1 MSDNIKFTDLS
12 VSIGGQEIIRSLSG
26 SIKAGS
32 ITAIIGPNGSG
43 KTTLL
48 SALIG
53 LHKIT
58 GVVMLGDDNIHAIP
72 SKIRAQ
78 KIGYLPQKNEVNW
91 NISISN
97 LVKLGAMPYNAKG
110 KIANEKIKK
119 AMDMTNI
126 AHLAERKAMDLS
138 GGELSRALFAR
149 VLVGDPEWIMLDEP
163 MAHLDLAH
171 QLDMVDLLKSIKDN
185 GKSIVIIVHDLHQAA
200 QLADNIIIMKD
211 GLIDSEGPTSAVLNS
226 AVLERVF
233 GIKADIT
240 TDDGVLSLHNIMRN

>member
-1 MSDNIKFTDLS
+1 MNSDIKFSDLS
-12 VSIGGQEIIRSLSG
+12 VSIGGQQIIKSLSA

-48 SALIG
+48 SALVG
-53 LHKIT
+53 LRKIT
-58 GVVMLGDDNIHAIP
+58 GEVKLGEDNIYDMP

-91 NISISN
+91 NVSVSN
-97 LVKLGAMPYNAKG
+97 LVKFGAMPYNLTGQKNSDS
-110 KIANEKIKK
+110 IEKAI
-119 AMDMTNI
+119 DLTNI
-126 AHLAERKAMDLS
+126 SHLTNRKAMDLS

-149 VLVGDPEWIMLDEP
+149 VLAGNPEWVMLDEP

-171 QLDMVDLLKSIKDN
+171 QLDMIDLLKSIKAN
-185 GKSIVIIVHDLHQAA
+185 GKNIVIILHDLHQAA

-211 GLIDSEGPTSAVLNS
+211 GLIDSQGPTSEVLNL
-226 AVLERVF
+226 AMLKRVF
-233 GIKADIT
+233 GIKAQIINDKH
-240 TDDGVLSLHNIMRN
+240 GVKINDVVRL

>member
-1 MSDNIKFTDLS
+1 MSGAIKFTNLS
-12 VSIGGQEIIRSLSG
+12 VSIGGQEIIKSLSA
-26 SIKAGS
+26 SIQAGS

-48 SALIG
+48 SALVG
-53 LHKIT
+53 LRTIT
-58 GVVMLGDDNIHAIP
+58 GKVMLGDDNIYAMP
-72 SKIRAQ
+72 STIRAQ
-78 KIGYLPQKNEVNW
+78 KMGYLPQKNEVNW

-97 LVKLGAMPYNAKG
+97 LVRLGAMPYNAKG
-110 KIANEKIKK
+110 KIANETIKN

-149 VLVGDPEWIMLDEP
+149 VLAGDPEWIMLDEP

-211 GLIDSEGPTSAVLNS
+211 GLIDSEGPTSKVLNS
-226 AVLERVF
+226 AMLERVF

-240 TDDGVLSLHNIMRN
+240 NENGALSLHNIMRN